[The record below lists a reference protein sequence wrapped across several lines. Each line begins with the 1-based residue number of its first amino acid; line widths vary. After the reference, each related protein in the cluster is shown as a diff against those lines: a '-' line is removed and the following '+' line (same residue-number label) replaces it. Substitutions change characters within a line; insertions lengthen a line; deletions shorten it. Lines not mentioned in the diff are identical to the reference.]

1 MTAPK
6 RKVPGYFLIRAIIR
20 IFLLIVVTFILFF
33 PVLFTYLLK
42 WEWWR
47 ALLVRFFYGS
57 MRYICG
63 IRLKVEGDVSK
74 LRPLMLVANHSSY
87 LDIFVLG
94 GLVPLSFTPK
104 KEIRSWPII
113 GFCCVLADCIFIER
127 KAADMQRV
135 QAEMAKRL
143 STGKVIGL
151 FPEGTT
157 GDGYNLKK
165 FKSGFLSLAEN
176 FDLPLQP
183 VSIAYTHIG
192 NTPLNA
198 ENRSLVAW
206 IDDATLVGHLMRL
219 MSFSCIRV
227 TVTVHDVE
235 KMSDFA
241 DRKEL
246 AAKAEEVIR
255 TGLAKT
261 LAENGV
267 TG

>member
-1 MTAPK
+1 MTTPK

-20 IFLLIVVTFILFF
+20 CFLLIAVTFVLFF
-33 PVLFTYLLK
+33 PVLITYLLR

-47 ALLVRFFYGS
+47 ALLVRFFFGS
-57 MRYICG
+57 MRYVCG

-87 LDIFVLG
+87 LDIFILG
-94 GLVPLSFTPK
+94 SLLPLSFTPK

-127 KAADMQRV
+127 KPADMQRV

-143 STGKVIGL
+143 SSGKVIGL

-157 GDGYNLKK
+157 GDGYTLKK

-192 NTPLNA
+192 NVPLNA

-227 TVTVHDVE
+227 TVTVHAVE
-235 KMSDFA
+235 LMSEHE
-241 DRKEL
+241 DRKALAQQAEDVIRAGLAETL
-246 AAKAEEVIR
+246 AA
-255 TGLAKT
+255 
-261 LAENGV
+261 NGV

>member
-1 MTAPK
+1 MSKPR
-6 RKVPGYFLIRAIIR
+6 RKVPGYFLIRAVIR
-20 IFLLIVVTFILFF
+20 VFLLFAVTILLFL
-33 PVLFTYLLK
+33 PVLFTYLMR

-47 ALLVRFFYGS
+47 ALLVRFFFGS

-63 IRLKVEGDVSK
+63 IRLTVEGDVSK

-87 LDIFVLG
+87 LDIFILG
-94 GLVPLSFTPK
+94 SLLPLSFTPK

-113 GFCCVLADCIFIER
+113 GFCCILADCIFIER
-127 KAADMQRV
+127 KPADMQRV

-143 STGKVIGL
+143 SNRKVIGL

-157 GDGYNLKK
+157 GDGFHLKK

-183 VSIAYTHIG
+183 VSLAYTHIG
-192 NTPLNA
+192 RTPLNA

-227 TVTVHDVE
+227 TATIHGVE
-235 KMSDFA
+235 KMSDYE
-241 DRKEL
+241 DRKAL

-255 TGLAKT
+255 EGLAKT
-261 LAENGV
+261 LAANGV
-267 TG
+267 TS